1 MPAAD
6 TVPGSRRGWD
16 GGKRTNGAKRHIAV
30 DVNGLLL
37 AVVVTAA
44 SIQDRDAAHQLLA
57 GLGAIDRNSA
67 GAQLHRRTRC
77 GTTGVLPRSRSI
89 DDRS

>member
-16 GGKRTNGAKRHIAV
+16 GGKRTNGVKRHIAV

-37 AVVVTAA
+37 TVVVTAA
-44 SIQDRDAAHQLLA
+44 SIQDRDAAHRLLA
-57 GLGAIDRNSA
+57 GLRGGFSTIGLIWGDGGYPGSTARLGEKRARPA
-67 GAQLHRRTRC
+67 G
-77 GTTGVLPRSRSI
+77 
-89 DDRS
+89 